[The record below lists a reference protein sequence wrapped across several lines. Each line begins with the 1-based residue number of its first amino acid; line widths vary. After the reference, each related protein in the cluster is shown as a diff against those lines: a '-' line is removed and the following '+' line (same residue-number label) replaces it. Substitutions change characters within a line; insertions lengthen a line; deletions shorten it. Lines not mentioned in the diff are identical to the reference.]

1 MRTFTASLEIRNRT
15 MTTATLVTPSTTRSR
30 SASKYHRNGTIM
42 AVQTV
47 PSAIPA
53 NPAKTSRTT
62 ASNTTS
68 GVERKYVQVCA
79 RPDPIMSASENT
91 NATIAIVISRSQS
104 ETATERNPDN
114 LPEGLAAGRE
124 RTLPLEVFKDVTL
137 PANIR
142 REAAIRVTKLTTFDS
157 E

>member
-1 MRTFTASLEIRNRT
+1 
-15 MTTATLVTPSTTRSR
+15 
-30 SASKYHRNGTIM
+30 
-42 AVQTV
+42 
-47 PSAIPA
+47 
-53 NPAKTSRTT
+53 
-62 ASNTTS
+62 
-68 GVERKYVQVCA
+68 
-79 RPDPIMSASENT
+79 MSASENT